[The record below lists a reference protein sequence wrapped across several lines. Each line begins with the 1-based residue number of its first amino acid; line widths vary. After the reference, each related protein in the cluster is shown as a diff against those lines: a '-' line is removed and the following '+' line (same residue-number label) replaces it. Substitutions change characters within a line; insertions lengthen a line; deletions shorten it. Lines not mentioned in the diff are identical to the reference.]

1 MMASKAYI
9 GGVPS
14 VVSVAG
20 VEILAGGPYPDDM
33 PPENL
38 ATDEPGEVARILSV
52 DPAET
57 FWTFSLAA
65 QEGGANDWPLDFFAL
80 VNHNLTAAATFKVA
94 GKLYAS
100 LGDALQFERLY
111 PTAISGSGVS
121 GTVTRLTDS
130 PFAPDDSEVTV
141 SGVSSYLHA
150 TMADPSA
157 GLFAGTGGA
166 QAFYLRAKASTA
178 GYTVTVQL
186 YSAGAFVSTLG
197 TFTAPAD
204 YEVFGFVV
212 PGTIA
217 SPNDVEVRILWGQA
231 AATLFVDSLV
241 WVAEVDNYGHDFDS
255 GWLPVPSAVA
265 DSQFGGTSAADV
277 ALEPQR
283 SLEVLI
289 PGGLSLQRL
298 AVAIRDPNNPDG
310 FVQAGVAVAGPAFR
324 TEYAPALG
332 EFVGIDDLST
342 GGETI
347 GGSDF
352 GSAGRRRRVLPV
364 RFGALTREELLG
376 LLERVDWR
384 KGSRGAV
391 WVSLCPEET
400 DASARL
406 AAAWCNVGPLERPQ
420 ASPIPGRFSKSY
432 TFPEKL

>member
-1 MMASKAYI
+1 MPSKAYI
-9 GGVPS
+9 GGAPNVCS
-14 VVSVAG
+14 VEG
-20 VEILAGGPYPDDM
+20 VEILAAGAYPADM

-38 ATDEPGEVARILSV
+38 ASDDPGEVARILSV

-57 FWTFSLAA
+57 MWTFGLAA
-65 QEGGANDWPLDFFAL
+65 QEGGGNDWPVDFFAL
-80 VNHNLTAAATFKVA
+80 VNHNLTSAATFKVA

-100 LGDALQFERLY
+100 LGDAMQFERLY
-111 PTAISGSGVS
+111 PSAISGSGVT
-121 GTVTRLTDS
+121 GTVSRLTDS
-130 PFAPDDSEVTV
+130 PFAPDDTAVTV

-150 TMADPSA
+150 TMQDPSA
-157 GLFAGTGGA
+157 GLFNGTANG

-186 YSAGAFVSTLG
+186 YSAGSLVGTLG
-197 TFTAPAD
+197 AVVATTD
-204 YEVFGFVV
+204 YQVFGFVW
-212 PGTIA
+212 PGVIS
-217 SPNDVEVRILWGQA
+217 SPNDVEVRIVWGQA
-231 AATLFVDSLV
+231 AATLSVDSLV
-241 WVAEVDNYGHDFDS
+241 WVAEVDNVGHDFDS
-255 GWLPVPSAVA
+255 GWLPVPSAAA

-332 EFVGIDDLST
+332 DFLGVEDLST

-347 GGSDF
+347 GGADF

-364 RFGALTREELLG
+364 TFGALTRAELLG
-376 LLERVDWR
+376 LLERIDWR
-384 KGSRGAV
+384 KGARGAV

-406 AAAWCNVGPLERPQ
+406 AAAWCNVGPLER
-420 ASPIPGRFSKSY
+420 ARATAIPGRFSKSY
-432 TFPEKL
+432 TFLEKL